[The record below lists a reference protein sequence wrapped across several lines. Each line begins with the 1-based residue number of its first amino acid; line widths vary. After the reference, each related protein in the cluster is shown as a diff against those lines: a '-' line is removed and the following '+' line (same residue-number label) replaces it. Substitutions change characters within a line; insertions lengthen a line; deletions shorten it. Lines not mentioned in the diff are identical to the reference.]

1 MPLIQSNPEVLT
13 RYLYNSNYIRKSN
26 QTVKWAAFM
35 PNPKDNQTS
44 VFRVLGL
51 SESEIWNIADCD
63 VTPYQQNTIKGRADI
78 NSNDVINISVN
89 RDKLFFYPKEP
100 PYRHGTITGWSNQK
114 SINKLL
120 ALKLED
126 KANLR
131 VNP

>member
-1 MPLIQSNPEVLT
+1 MPLIPSNPEILT

-44 VFRVLGL
+44 VFRVSEL

-63 VTPYQQNTIKGRADI
+63 VTPYQQNTIEGRANI
-78 NSNDVINISVN
+78 NSDDVINISAN
-89 RDKLFFYPKEP
+89 SYKLFFYPKEP
-100 PYRHGTITGWSNQK
+100 PYRHGNIAGWSNVK
-114 SINKLL
+114 SINKLI
-120 ALKLED
+120 ALKLEN

-131 VNP
+131 LIS

>member
-78 NSNDVINISVN
+78 NSNDVINISPS
-89 RDKLFFYPKEP
+89 FYCILLIRSNITICYI
-100 PYRHGTITGWSNQK
+100 PYFR
-114 SINKLL
+114 L
-120 ALKLED
+120 
-126 KANLR
+126 
-131 VNP
+131 